1 MLLGLAL
8 AVSAGSVFA
17 QTIKIG
23 FITSY
28 SGLNG
33 NLGPYMER
41 AVRLYIKEHEKE
53 LPPGVKIEL
62 ITRDDTGP
70 NPDKAKQLA
79 QELIVRDK
87 VHMLAGVI
95 FTPNAMAIAPLATEA
110 KVPFVIMNA
119 GTAVITT
126 RSPYIARTSFT
137 LWQSSFPLGTW
148 AAKKYKTAYTL
159 VSDFGPGH
167 DAETAFTQAFK
178 AGGGNVRRQRAR
190 AAAEP
195 GLGGVH
201 AARQGRQAR
210 RADGVHPGGQD
221 RDRGDEEL
229 LRPRPR
235 QGRHQADRPGRHHH
249 RGRAA
254 EHGRRGARRHHR
266 VPLVRGAATGP
277 ANKAFVAA
285 WKKEYG
291 ANETPNF
298 LSVGSWD
305 GMALIFDAIK
315 QQKGKLDPDRT
326 MEIFKAHKNPN
337 SPRGPISID
346 PETRDIIQP
355 EYLREVRKVG
365 GQLANVELETLGTA
379 VKDPWKELQKSAAAE
394 EVEPHPGRAS
404 SVCRKRRLPRRR
416 LRHDPVRHF
425 RRPVGDDGPDGLRQ
439 PRPRRVRHG
448 RRLHPLHGDGAP
460 RHAVPA
466 RAADR
471 RVLGC
476 RWQVVVL
483 ERLLY
488 SRLYAAGELAQ
499 VLFSIGLIFASM
511 AVARLL
517 YGDRAVPVFLPEYL
531 RGQLHL
537 LGRDFPTYRVFLI
550 VF

>member
-1 MLLGLAL
+1 MNLFKTTAAIAL
-8 AVSAGSVFA
+8 AFAASAASA

-41 AVRLYIKEHEKE
+41 AVRLYIKMHEKE
-53 LPPGVKIEL
+53 LPAGVKIEL

-79 QELIVRDK
+79 QELIVRER
-87 VHMLAGVI
+87 VNLLAGVI

-178 AGGGNVRRQRAR
+178 EGGGNVVAN
-190 AAAEP
+190 
-195 GLGGVH
+195 V
-201 AARQGRQAR
+201 
-210 RADGVHPGGQD
+210 
-221 RDRGDEEL
+221 
-229 LRPRPR
+229 
-235 QGRHQADRPGRHHH
+235 
-249 RGRAA
+249 
-254 EHGRRGARRHHR
+254 R
-266 VPLVRGAATGP
+266 VPLQNPDWAAYMQRVKDAKPDTLMVFIPAGKTATAVMKNFSDLGLDKAGVKLIGPGDITTEEELPVMGDIALGVTTVFHWSAAGDRP

-291 ANETPNF
+291 AGETPNF

-337 SPRGPISID
+337 SPRGAISID

-355 EYLREVRKVG
+355 EYLREVRRVG
-365 GQLANVELETLGTA
+365 GQLVNAEIETLGTA
-379 VKDPWKELQKSAAAE
+379 VKDPWKELQK
-394 EVEPHPGRAS
+394 
-404 SVCRKRRLPRRR
+404 KK
-416 LRHDPVRHF
+416 
-425 RRPVGDDGPDGLRQ
+425 
-439 PRPRRVRHG
+439 
-448 RRLHPLHGDGAP
+448 
-460 RHAVPA
+460 
-466 RAADR
+466 
-471 RVLGC
+471 
-476 RWQVVVL
+476 
-483 ERLLY
+483 
-488 SRLYAAGELAQ
+488 
-499 VLFSIGLIFASM
+499 
-511 AVARLL
+511 
-517 YGDRAVPVFLPEYL
+517 
-531 RGQLHL
+531 
-537 LGRDFPTYRVFLI
+537 
-550 VF
+550 